1 MELDN
6 FFINVL
12 NEYFRL
18 DIKDEIKKELTDEV
32 FIDSARYLGLEIDVD
47 QLKLLRNAVDKI
59 STCVESAIKEIS
71 ESMANE
77 SLYFPV
83 EKDYVSPHE
92 FLTSANFRG

>member
-1 MELDN
+1 MELDK
-6 FFINVL
+6 FFVNVL

-32 FIDSARYLGLEIDVD
+32 FIDSARSLGHEIDID
-47 QLKLLRNAVDKI
+47 QIKLLRNAVDKI

-77 SLYFPV
+77 SLYYPV
-83 EKDYVSPHE
+83 EKDYTSPHE
-92 FLTSANFRG
+92 FLSSEHFRS